1 MHRFAL
7 FLVLI
12 CSLVVAGFSVAQVPA
27 ERDGL
32 QYFFVLLKR
41 PAKAPQLS
49 KEDAAKLQEAHMAN
63 IRKLHSEHKLVIAGP
78 FTDDTALRGIFV
90 FKADSRALVD
100 DWTHTDPAVQAG
112 RLAPEVYGPWV
123 VERGAIYE
131 PETTEAMERYTL
143 VLMNAENSSPFPS
156 LANLMDLMTQ
166 HATFVHDQTTAG
178 KIAVGGEFLAQDS
191 RPLRGVIIFRV
202 GVDESAKLIQADPIV
217 KAGVL
222 RADIHPWITGK
233 GVLAAGEP
241 MQ

>member
-1 MHRFAL
+1 MHRFAP
-7 FLVLI
+7 FLLLI
-12 CSLVVAGFSVAQVPA
+12 CSLAVAAFSVAQVPA

-49 KEDAAKLQEAHMAN
+49 KEDGAKLQEAHMAN

-90 FKADSRALVD
+90 FQADSRALVD

-112 RLAPEVYGPWV
+112 RLVPEVYGPWV

-131 PETTEAMERYTL
+131 PETTEGMEQYTL
-143 VLMNAENSSPFPS
+143 VLMNAENSSTPT

-166 HATFVHDQTTAG
+166 HATFLHDQIMAG

-202 GVDESAKLIQADPIV
+202 GAEESSKLIQADPIV

-222 RADIHPWITGK
+222 KAEIHPWITGK
-233 GVLAAGEP
+233 GVLAPGQP
-241 MQ
+241 RQ

>member
-7 FLVLI
+7 FLLLM
-12 CSLVVAGFSVAQVPA
+12 CSLAIAGFSVAQVPA
-27 ERDGL
+27 ERNGR

-49 KEDAAKLQEAHMAN
+49 QQDSAKVQEAHMAK

-90 FKADSRALVD
+90 FQADSRLMVD

-112 RLAPEVYGPWV
+112 RLVAEVYGPWV
-123 VERGAIYE
+123 VERGAISE
-131 PETTEAMERYTL
+131 PETTEAMEKYTL
-143 VLMNAENSSPFPS
+143 VLVNAENSSAPS
-156 LANLMDLMTQ
+156 LANLVDLMTQ
-166 HATFVHDQTTAG
+166 HATFVHDQTVAG

-202 GVDESAKLIQADPIV
+202 GAEESTKLMQADPIV
-217 KAGVL
+217 SAGVL
-222 RADIHPWITGK
+222 KAEIHPWTTGK
-233 GVLAAGEP
+233 GVLAPGQP
-241 MQ
+241 MP

>member
-12 CSLVVAGFSVAQVPA
+12 CSLAVAGFSVAQIPA
-27 ERDGL
+27 ERNGL

-41 PAKAPQLS
+41 PAKVPQLS
-49 KEDAAKLQEAHMAN
+49 KENGEKLQEAHMAN
-63 IRKLHSEHKLVIAGP
+63 IRKLYSEHKLVIAGP

-112 RLAPEVYGPWV
+112 RLAAQIYGPWV

-131 PETTEAMERYTL
+131 PETTEGMEQYTL
-143 VLMNAENSSPFPS
+143 VLMNAENSSSTPS

-166 HATFVHDQTTAG
+166 HAAFLHDQTLAG

-202 GVDESAKLIQADPIV
+202 GAEESAKLIQADPIV

-222 RADIHPWITGK
+222 IAEIHPWITGK
-233 GVLAAGEP
+233 GVLAPAQP

>member
-7 FLVLI
+7 FLLLI
-12 CSLVVAGFSVAQVPA
+12 CSLAVTGFSVAQIPA
-27 ERDGL
+27 ERTGL

-49 KEDAAKLQEAHMAN
+49 KEDGEKLQEAHMAN

-78 FTDDTALRGIFV
+78 FTDDTALRGVFV

-112 RLAPEVYGPWV
+112 RLAAETYGPWV
-123 VERGAIYE
+123 VERGAIHE
-131 PETTEAMERYTL
+131 PETTEGMEQYTL
-143 VLMNAENSSPFPS
+143 VLLNVENSSSPPS

-166 HATFVHDQTTAG
+166 HATFLHDQTTAG

-202 GVDESAKLIQADPIV
+202 GAEESAKLIQADPIV
-217 KAGVL
+217 RAGVL
-222 RADIHPWITGK
+222 KAEIHPWITGK
-233 GVLAAGEP
+233 GVLAPGQP

>member
-1 MHRFAL
+1 MHRFAP
-7 FLVLI
+7 FLLLI
-12 CSLVVAGFSVAQVPA
+12 GSLAFAGFSAAHVPA
-27 ERDGL
+27 ERNGL

-49 KEDAAKLQEAHMAN
+49 KEDGAKLQEAHMAN

-78 FTDDTALRGIFV
+78 FTDGTALRGIFV
-90 FKADSRALVD
+90 FHADSRVLVE

-112 RLAPEVYGPWV
+112 GLVAEVYGPWV

-131 PETTEAMERYTL
+131 PESSEAMERYTL
-143 VLMNAENSSPFPS
+143 VLMNAENSSSPS

-166 HATFVHDQTTAG
+166 HATFVHDQIMAG

-202 GVDESAKLIQADPIV
+202 GADESTKLIQADPIV
-217 KAGVL
+217 TAGVL
-222 RADIHPWITGK
+222 KAEIHPWITGK
-233 GVLAAGEP
+233 GVLAPGQP
-241 MQ
+241 MP